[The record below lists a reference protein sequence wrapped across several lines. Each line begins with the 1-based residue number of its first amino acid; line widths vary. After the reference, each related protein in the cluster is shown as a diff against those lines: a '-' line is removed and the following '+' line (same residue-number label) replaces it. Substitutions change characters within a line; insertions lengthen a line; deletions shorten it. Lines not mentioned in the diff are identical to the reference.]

1 MATTNTDLQKKIE
14 MLQLCLVDDRVYQEH
29 LKAYEELGI
38 YTERFEY
45 YKMYGQCFVPYSKE
59 YVMRSTIEE
68 LLKRDKEKHIQC
80 SSSLFNR
87 LKRKMGVWIW
97 RGKMKSLGGL
107 AEWVQKYSKDEK
119 R

>member
-1 MATTNTDLQKKIE
+1 MNITSTDLQKKIDK
-14 MLQLCLVDDRVYQEH
+14 LQLCFVDDCVYQEH

-59 YVMRSTIEE
+59 YVMRSTMEE
-68 LLKRDKEKHIQC
+68 LLKRDKEKYIQC
-80 SSSLFNR
+80 SPSFFNR

-97 RGKMKSLGGL
+97 KGKLKSLGGL
-107 AEWVQKYSKDEK
+107 AEWVQKHSKGEK